1 MFSRKKDS
9 ENTAPNDVQDTAESA
24 AANEDAATEKG
35 DEKTKR
41 NPALNFLKEVAII
54 LVIAL
59 AISALVQ
66 NVIAR
71 VYVIPSESMMPTL
84 QVGDRILVEKISY
97 NFNDPEPGDVVVFE
111 GTDSW
116 NEWYESN
123 RSDQPVIKALQD
135 FGSFVGLVP
144 PDENNLVKRVI
155 AVGGQTV
162 RCQPGD
168 KGITVDDRV
177 IPSDYTLYPPVVDWG
192 GRENGSNACGG
203 PYFGPFTVPQGF
215 LWVMGDNRTDSGDS
229 RYHTDGKYKGMIP
242 LENVRGKVISI
253 IWPIGRWQKVQ
264 SVDF

>member
-9 ENTAPNDVQDTAESA
+9 AENPVIHAGVTDDSKADQGEEN
-24 AANEDAATEKG
+24 KG
-35 DEKTKR
+35 
-41 NPALNFLKEVAII
+41 NPILGFLKEVAII

-59 AISALVQ
+59 AVSALVQ

-71 VYVIPSESMMPTL
+71 VYVIPSESMLPTL

-97 NFNDPEPGDVVVFE
+97 RFNDPKPGDVVVFK

-116 NEWYESN
+116 NQWYEST
-123 RSDQPVIKALQD
+123 RSDKPFIKGLQE
-135 FGSFVGLVP
+135 FGSFVGVIP

-168 KGITVDDRV
+168 KGVTVDDRV
-177 IPSDYTLYPPVVDWG
+177 IDSSYTLSPPVVDWG

-203 PYFGPFTVPQGF
+203 PYFGPITVPEGF

-229 RYHTDGKYKGMIP
+229 RYHMDGQYKGMIP
-242 LENVRGKVISI
+242 LKNVRGKVVAI
-253 IWPIGRWQKVQ
+253 IWPIGRWQTVK
-264 SVDF
+264 SVDL